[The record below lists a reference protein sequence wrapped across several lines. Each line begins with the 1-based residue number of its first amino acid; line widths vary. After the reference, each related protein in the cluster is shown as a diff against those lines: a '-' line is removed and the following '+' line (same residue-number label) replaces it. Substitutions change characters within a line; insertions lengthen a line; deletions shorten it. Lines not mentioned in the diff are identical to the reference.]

1 MNRAA
6 AAGLEV
12 GKDIAVT
19 GYDNTPMAEFLHPP
33 LTSVRQ
39 PIPEVGEQIVNLL
52 LNQIKGVEIDEKGI
66 LLSPELIIRASS
78 KARPSG

>member
-1 MNRAA
+1 MNGAA

-12 GKDIAVT
+12 GRDIAVT
-19 GYDNTPMAEFLHPP
+19 GYDDTPMAEFLHPP

-39 PIPEVGEQIVNLL
+39 PIAQVGEDVVDLL
-52 LNQIKGVEIDEKGI
+52 LKQINGQEIAEKGI

-78 KARPSG
+78 LSTPPG